1 MLTEPISRAEQIA
14 KLNDRARSGFDPSA
28 RIMFTRGCLDAFCR
42 GDTPSG
48 LVTQAELIKTMRRHR
63 FEEDAYGERD
73 FGAFTFR
80 GEKSSSRSTTMTST
94 WNTGPKIPP
103 TRRSPRAWSRLC
115 SHQNIDHRR
124 SVMRRWCE
132 PKPRAF

>member
-1 MLTEPISRAEQIA
+1 MLTEPIGRDEKIA

-28 RIMFTRGCLDAFCR
+28 RIMFTRGCLDTFCS

-48 LVTQAELIKTMRRHR
+48 LVAQAELIKTMRRHR

-80 GEKSSSRSTTMTST
+80 GKRLFF
-94 WNTGPKIPP
+94 KIDLYDLSLEYGSEDPADASI
-103 TRRSPRAWSRLC
+103 TARVVTIMLAS
-115 SHQNIDHRR
+115 
-124 SVMRRWCE
+124 E
-132 PKPRAF
+132 Y

>member
-1 MLTEPISRAEQIA
+1 MLTEPIARAEQIA

-28 RIMFTRGCLDAFCR
+28 RIMFTRGCLDAFCS

-48 LVTQAELIKTMRRHR
+48 LVAQAELIKTMRRHR

-80 GEKSSSRSTTMTST
+80 GQ
-94 WNTGPKIPP
+94 KIFFK
-103 TRRSPRAWSRLC
+103 
-115 SHQNIDHRR
+115 IDCYDLNLEYGSEDPADASITARVVTIMLA
-124 SVMRRWCE
+124 SE
-132 PKPRAF
+132 Y